1 MNLTMQIMLG
11 KYHHFHYN
19 CQSLLAALMH
29 SCKQQQYSMT
39 STLTLLL
46 GLPEVSHDQ
55 AWQATVNTNL
65 SFNYNFI
72 QHKEAINT
80 F

>member
-55 AWQATVNTNL
+55 A
-65 SFNYNFI
+65 
-72 QHKEAINT
+72 
-80 F
+80 